1 MKKTAL
7 IFFFALITIVG
18 GQTIDELKEDNKSL
32 DTNKVLM
39 PEIVH
44 PKVNQVVAGIISR
57 FHYEYSGKRLNDSL
71 SSEIF
76 DNYIKALDYNK
87 MYFLKEDID
96 RLEKYRYVLDQF
108 LYTGELEPAF
118 DIFNTFKKRL
128 NERMPFLFATLEKDY
143 DYTADDSLKLDRE
156 DAPWAESID
165 ELDKIWLKR
174 IKYEKLNRILNDTPE
189 EDIVKG
195 LTNRYKNYHKAIL
208 QYKSEDVFQLYLN
221 SYTNVMDPHT
231 SYFSPITSE
240 NFQINMSLSLEGI
253 GAQLRSE
260 NDYVTVVKI
269 IPGGPASKSNDL
281 FADDRIVA
289 VGQGDD
295 GDMVDVIG
303 WRLDD
308 VVQMIRGKK
317 GTKVRLDV
325 LRAEDAPGM
334 PSEEVVLIRDKVK
347 LEEQA
352 AKKEIIFIEE
362 DGIKF
367 KLGVIDLPAFYI
379 DFEGRR
385 NGDPDYKSTTRD
397 VAKLLEELK
406 EEKVDGVIIDLRNNG
421 GGSLEE
427 VINMTGLFIEEGPV
441 VQVKKQSGYIDVK
454 KDPDESI
461 LYDGPLAVLVNR
473 YSASAS
479 EIFSGAIQDYGRGV
493 IIGENTFGKG
503 TVQHLDNLNR
513 YLPGVQERLGQIK
526 ITREKYYRITGSS
539 TQNLGVKPDIEF
551 PSSVDPEDFGESS
564 RPSSLAWDQIR
575 TANFKKF
582 QNLNEFIPELIRQ
595 HDERIQKDI
604 EFQYLIEDIET
615 TRKAREKEYI
625 SLNLDSRKAEIEK
638 QEKIK
643 EERDAEREKRT
654 GLKLKEKEEVAA
666 GEDVP
671 DDDVRLV
678 ETGHILADLIQLS
691 KDKYSVK

>member
-7 IFFFALITIVG
+7 IFFFALMTIVS

-32 DTNKVLM
+32 DTNKVLT

-96 RLEKYRYVLDQF
+96 RLEKYRYALDQF

-143 DYTADDSLKLDRE
+143 DYTADDSLKLDRDE
-156 DAPWAESID
+156 APWAENID
-165 ELDKIWLKR
+165 ELDKIWEKR

-269 IPGGPASKSNDL
+269 IPGGPAAKSNDL

-317 GTKVRLDV
+317 GTKVRLNV

-385 NGDPDYKSTTRD
+385 NGDADYKSTTRD

-454 KDPDESI
+454 NDPDKSI

-513 YLPGVQERLGQIK
+513 YLPGVRERLGQIK

-551 PSSVDPEDFGESS
+551 PSSVDSEDFGESS

-582 QNLNEFIPELIRQ
+582 QNLNDFIPELIRQ

-615 TRKAREKEYI
+615 TRIAREKEYI

-654 GLKLKEKEEVAA
+654 GLKLKEKEEVA